1 MKWISTP
8 LPSVWLLEPE
18 TVSDSRGLFTRLW
31 CEREAAERGL
41 SPRWVQ
47 QNLSLTVAAGTFRGL
62 HYQLPPNA
70 EAKLIRCSRGAIWD
84 VAVDLRPDSPTRL
97 QWYGTQLSAENRR
110 ALYVPEGCGHGFLSL
125 SENSEVQYLV
135 SAFYAPSCE
144 RGLRWDD
151 PVLQLELPADVLHV
165 SPKDNT
171 WPRLQEQRS

>member
-18 TVSDSRGLFTRLW
+18 PVTDSRGLFTRLW
-31 CEREAAERGL
+31 CEREAAEHGL

-47 QNLSLTVAAGTFRGL
+47 QNLSLTVAANTFRGL

-97 QWYGTQLSAENRR
+97 QWYYTQLSAENRR
-110 ALYVPEGCGHGFLSL
+110 ALYVPEGCAHGFLSL

-151 PVLQLELPADVLHV
+151 PAIQLQLPAAVIHI
-165 SPKDNT
+165 SPKDNS
-171 WPRLQEQRS
+171 WPWLQEQKS

>member
-8 LPSVWLLEPE
+8 VKNVWLLEPE
-18 TVSDSRGLFTRLW
+18 PISDSRGLFTRLW

-41 SPRWVQ
+41 SPHWVQ
-47 QNLSLTVAAGTFRGL
+47 QNLSLSVAAGTFRGL

-97 QWYGTQLSAENRR
+97 QWYGAQLSAENRR
-110 ALYVPEGCGHGFLSL
+110 ALYVPEGCAHGFLSL

-151 PVLQLELPADVLHV
+151 PALRLELPAAVLHI
-165 SPKDNT
+165 SPKDSS
-171 WPRLQEQRS
+171 WPRLQEQQS